1 MMFGNQQNKP
11 RIKKS
16 DPDVP
21 VLPDL
26 EGSVTAHEAKNIA
39 ETKTAELPKAI
50 EKELEDV
57 SDDVTS
63 QKDSDEGTSESNE
76 PTTDE
81 LLQDFPP
88 ETAEA
93 LKELENAKE
102 EIPKEDESTAS
113 DDSSDETS
121 EEKEDESDRA
131 GENSSVQEMG
141 DDEDMIEMLPEEWY
155 SEYHLNCMP
164 TSVSHFSLYL
174 ICIYASDTRC
184 Y

>member
-16 DPDVP
+16 DPEVP
-21 VLPDL
+21 ILPDL
-26 EGSVTAHEAKNIA
+26 QGSVTAHEAKDIA

-63 QKDSDEGTSESNE
+63 QKDSDEGASESKE

-81 LLQDFPP
+81 LLKEFPP

-102 EIPKEDESTAS
+102 EAPKESESS
-113 DDSSDETS
+113 DSDET
-121 EEKEDESDRA
+121 KEDDESDSA
-131 GENSSVQEMG
+131 SKDSSVQEVG
-141 DDEDMIEMLPEEWY
+141 DDEDMIEMLPDEWY
-155 SEYHLNCMP
+155 SEYQSISIP
-164 TSVSHFSLYL
+164 SSVSFSPFYL
-174 ICIYASDTRC
+174 ICIYMYASANTVN
-184 Y
+184 